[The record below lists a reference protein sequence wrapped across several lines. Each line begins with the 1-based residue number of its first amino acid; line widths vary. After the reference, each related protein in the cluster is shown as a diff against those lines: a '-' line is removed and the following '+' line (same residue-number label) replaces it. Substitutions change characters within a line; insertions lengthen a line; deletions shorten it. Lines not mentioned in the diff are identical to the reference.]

1 MVAVNTSGSVTTDGT
16 EQDFATI
23 AAAKVLILA
32 VDVANMADGDTI
44 ELRIYGK
51 ARSSDTERQ
60 IWFASFSNSQTDKL
74 KESVPVAS
82 PHSYRASIKRVAGS
96 DHAYPWA
103 IYEL

>member
-1 MVAVNTSGSVTTDGT
+1 M
-16 EQDFATI
+16 
-23 AAAKVLILA
+23 ILA
-32 VDVANMADGDTI
+32 VDVNNMADGDTI

-51 ARSSDTERQ
+51 ARSSDSERQ

-82 PHSYRASIKRVAGS
+82 PHSYRASIKRVGGS